1 MYFFNSVFLQSLTFN
16 DLLKYLINVIF
27 TFIFSGYIFFIY
39 KKVQKGVSYD
49 RNFNITLVMLS
60 FLSSIIMGA
69 VQNNI
74 SLAIGALGSFALVR
88 FRTNIKNQRDIGFI
102 FWALSIGMLSGMGYY
117 VYSFIVCIAISLFL
131 IFSNKNKVNSS
142 NLLLI
147 IRGYESDLIKIN
159 NVVSDLSKGC
169 SLKSKNVGKENFE
182 FVYEIKSDPTLEDCI
197 IETLMELD
205 GVDSV
210 SLLASNSQI

>member
-1 MYFFNSVFLQSLTFN
+1 MDFLNSFFLQNLTFN
-16 DLLKYLINVIF
+16 DLLKYLVNVIF

-49 RNFNITLVMLS
+49 RNFNITLVMLT

-117 VYSFIVCIAISLFL
+117 VYSFIVSIAISLFL
-131 IFSNKNKVNSS
+131 VFSNKNKVNSS

-147 IRGYESDLIKIN
+147 IRGYESDLTKIN

-182 FVYEIKSDPTLEDCI
+182 FVYEIKSDPTLEDYI